1 MVMVLQM
8 LTLQVVAEVV
18 VLVLLV
24 ITEIKVQ
31 VDLLQ
36 AVLVEME
43 LQQVLQDLL

>member
-1 MVMVLQM
+1 MVLQM